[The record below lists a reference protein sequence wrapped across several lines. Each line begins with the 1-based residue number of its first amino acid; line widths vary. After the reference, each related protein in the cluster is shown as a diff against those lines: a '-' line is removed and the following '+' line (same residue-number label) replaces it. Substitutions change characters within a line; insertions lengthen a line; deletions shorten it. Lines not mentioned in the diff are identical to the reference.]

1 LKKSIEFLLLPLLLI
16 GCSTNQPIVTN
27 NSQPISIHDIQGCA
41 HISPYTGKTV
51 RSILGIVTW
60 KDRQGFFIQEND
72 PDDKD
77 CSSEAIYVFTNQFSE
92 VIPGDS
98 VSVGGTVQEFS
109 ANTQDNSLS
118 TTEIEASH
126 IKILSTANPLP
137 DPVKLNSKG
146 RIPPLSIIDDDS
158 MALFDPESD
167 GLDFYESLEG
177 MRVEVDNA
185 VVVGPEDSYKE
196 VTVIPGEYL
205 NQNIIS
211 SQGALI
217 TTSTDQNPER
227 IRLVLPDGWKKTVNL
242 GAVFTSPVVGI
253 LSYEYGN
260 FEIIVTNMP
269 TTQSIKVKPD
279 PLSLVSDK
287 GTLRLTTY
295 NVENLNRFED
305 EKMDKLADQIVNE
318 LDQPDILLLQE
329 IEDDSGTEDDGTIS
343 AAKTLKELVDR
354 IQEHGGPKYSFVDHA
369 PKDGTSGGIAGGN
382 IRVVVLYRTDRGLEL
397 SSTENILSTSTGTI
411 FSGSRLPIIVR
422 FTYDKKP
429 FYVIGVHLV
438 SNTANSPE
446 FGSIQPVQKPEE
458 SERID
463 QAQWIIKAKNE
474 LASREPDAAI
484 FVAGDFND
492 TPDSKTLQTLQ
503 NANMLDLSNDI
514 PLEERYSILFDG
526 NALLYDQILVNKGE
540 ENKLTIDQA
549 SVVHCNSYLNEKQQ
563 TSDHDPFSIDFSLN

>member
-1 LKKSIEFLLLPLLLI
+1 MKKLIGILLLPFLI
-16 GCSTNQPIVTN
+16 IACTANQQTNKN
-27 NSQPISIHDIQGCA
+27 NSQAISIHDIQGCT
-41 HISPYTGKTV
+41 HVSPYAGKTV

-60 KDRQGFFIQEND
+60 KDKQGFYIQEIN
-72 PDDKD
+72 PDNKD
-77 CSSEAIYVFTNQFSE
+77 CSSEAVYVFAKQFSE

-98 VSVGGTVQEFS
+98 VSVDGTIQEFT

-118 TTEIEASH
+118 TTEIEASQ
-126 IKILSTANPLP
+126 IKILSTSNPLP
-137 DPVKLNSKG
+137 DPVKIDSKG
-146 RIPPLSIIDDDS
+146 RIPPLSVIDDDS

-196 VTVIPGEYL
+196 ITIIPVEYR
-205 NQNIIS
+205 NKNIIS

-217 TTSTDQNPER
+217 TTPTDQNPER
-227 IRLVLPDGWKKTVNL
+227 IRLVLPDSWKKTINL

-269 TTQSIKVKPD
+269 TFQSIKVKPD
-279 PLSLVSDK
+279 PLSLISDK
-287 GTLRLTTY
+287 DTLRLTTY

-305 EKMDKLADQIVNE
+305 KKMDKLADQIVNA
-318 LDQPDILLLQE
+318 LGQPDVLLLE
-329 IEDDSGTEDDGTIS
+329 EFEDDSGTEDDGTIS
-343 AAKTLKELVDR
+343 ANKTLRELVDR
-354 IQEHGGPKYSFVDHA
+354 IQENGGSKYSFVDH
-369 PKDGTSGGIAGGN
+369 PPRDGTSGGIAGGN
-382 IRVVVLYRTDRGLEL
+382 IRVVVLYRTDRGLEM
-397 SSTENILSTSTGTI
+397 SSSEVQLSTSTGTI
-411 FSGSRLPIIVR
+411 FSGSRLPLIVR
-422 FTYDKKP
+422 FTYNKKP

-446 FGSIQPVQKPEE
+446 FGSIQPVEKPEE

-463 QAQWIIKAKNE
+463 QAQWISKAKNE
-474 LASREPDAAI
+474 LASREPDATI

-503 NANMLDLSNDI
+503 NANMVNLSDGI
-514 PLEERYSILFDG
+514 PLEERYSILFQG

-540 ENKLTIDQA
+540 ESQLTIDQA
-549 SVVHCNSYLNEKQQ
+549 CVTHSNSYLNEKQQ